1 MNMTGRVFSTAGL
14 GAMAM
19 YLLDPQSGGR
29 RRATIRQAMT
39 RAGRKTG
46 DALGA
51 TSRDLYNRSRGIAAG
66 ARSWGQQDSAS
77 DDVLQARVRARLGR
91 FVSHPRAITVDVHE
105 GHVTISGPILTSE
118 GDATVAA
125 ISRVRGVKSVDDRL
139 ERHDTPGNVPSLQ
152 GGASRP
158 GPRMGFM
165 QESWAPANRVA
176 AGCAGAALMLA
187 GLRRGGV
194 RGTVAA
200 LPGLLLLARAVTNV
214 DTARLV
220 RMKTSIETGTP
231 AHDAAAR
238 IE

>member
-1 MNMTGRVFSTAGL
+1 
-14 GAMAM
+14 
-19 YLLDPQSGGR
+19 
-29 RRATIRQAMT
+29 
-39 RAGRKTG
+39 
-46 DALGA
+46 
-51 TSRDLYNRSRGIAAG
+51 
-66 ARSWGQQDSAS
+66 
-77 DDVLQARVRARLGR
+77 
-91 FVSHPRAITVDVHE
+91 
-105 GHVTISGPILTSE
+105 
-118 GDATVAA
+118 
-125 ISRVRGVKSVDDRL
+125 
-139 ERHDTPGNVPSLQ
+139 
-152 GGASRP
+152 
-158 GPRMGFM
+158 MGFM